1 MPEFDVTAYSSE
13 STITNIFSDF
23 AGFSIMGLL
32 AVLILGGLGLVKYL
46 LGEKRTV
53 IDFKKGD
60 SSVII
65 SDGGFTL

>member
-1 MPEFDVTAYSSE
+1 MPEFDATAYSSE
-13 STITNIFSDF
+13 STITNTFSDL

-53 IDFKKGD
+53 IDFKEGD
-60 SSVII
+60 SSVIT
-65 SDGGFTL
+65 SDGGFTF